1 MKSEKML
8 NWYQSEI
15 EKDKVDLDRE
25 KLDFIKSIKNR
36 SKEEVLP
43 PKPKKLNL
51 WQRLVKIL
59 IG

>member
-25 KLDFIKSIKNR
+25 KLDFIKSIKKR

-43 PKPKKLNL
+43 PKTKKLNL